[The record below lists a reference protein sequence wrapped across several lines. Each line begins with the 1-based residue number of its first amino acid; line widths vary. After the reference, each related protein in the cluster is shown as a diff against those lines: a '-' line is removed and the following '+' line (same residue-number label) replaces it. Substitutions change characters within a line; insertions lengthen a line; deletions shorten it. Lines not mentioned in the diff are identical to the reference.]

1 MKGTIQE
8 RVGISNMTY
17 RRYSFSYFLRAVR
30 RLGLTR
36 VELSGCH
43 PHFTIYEQERF
54 DPAAFARQIREAGIT
69 VPVIEPEQNFLP
81 INIASADSFLR
92 EKSMEQLKFYI
103 DCAPYLGC
111 SMVVVY
117 PGKNAMDKPHEEML
131 SYACECLR
139 ELCGYAGEKGVTI
152 LLQNVSSC
160 ISGMTPNS
168 NAVAEILE
176 RVGDERLALSV
187 NTCAVVAGG
196 ETLEDYFRRFGSRIR
211 AVQLSDSDDEDEQFI
226 LGDGTQDIA
235 AHLAAM
241 EKYDF
246 TGPITLE
253 ITMEEYADAPDES
266 YEKTLQVLQQLW
278 K

>member
-17 RRYSFSYFLRAVR
+17 RRYSLPYFLRAVR

-43 PHFTIYEQERF
+43 PHFTVYEQERF
-54 DPAAFARQIREAGIT
+54 DPSALAGQLRDAGIT

-81 INIASADSFLR
+81 INIASANPYLR

-103 DCAPYLGC
+103 DCAPQLGC
-111 SMVVVY
+111 GMVVVY
-117 PGKNAMDKPHEEML
+117 PGKNAMDQPHGEML
-131 SYACECLR
+131 DYACDCLR
-139 ELCGYAGEKGVTI
+139 QLCAYAGERGVTL

-168 NAVAEILE
+168 DAVAEMLR

-196 ETLEDYFRRFGSRIR
+196 ETLEDYFRRFGRRIR
-211 AVQLSDSDDEDEQFI
+211 AVQLSDSDDGDEQFI

-241 EKYDF
+241 EKYAFD
-246 TGPITLE
+246 GPITLE

-266 YEKTLQVLQQLW
+266 YEASLRVLRQLW

>member
-17 RRYSFSYFLRAVR
+17 RRYSLSYFLRAVR

-111 SMVVVY
+111 GMVVV
-117 PGKNAMDKPHEEML
+117 L
-131 SYACECLR
+131 SL
-139 ELCGYAGEKGVTI
+139 I
-152 LLQNVSSC
+152 H
-160 ISGMTPNS
+160 I
-168 NAVAEILE
+168 
-176 RVGDERLALSV
+176 
-187 NTCAVVAGG
+187 
-196 ETLEDYFRRFGSRIR
+196 
-211 AVQLSDSDDEDEQFI
+211 
-226 LGDGTQDIA
+226 
-235 AHLAAM
+235 
-241 EKYDF
+241 
-246 TGPITLE
+246 
-253 ITMEEYADAPDES
+253 
-266 YEKTLQVLQQLW
+266 
-278 K
+278 

>member
-17 RRYSFSYFLRAVR
+17 RRYSLPYFLRAVR

-111 SMVVVY
+111 GMVVVY

-160 ISGMTPNS
+160 ISGMRSEEHTSELQSPTFIS
-168 NAVAEILE
+168 YAVFCLKKI
-176 RVGDERLALSV
+176 
-187 NTCAVVAGG
+187 
-196 ETLEDYFRRFGSRIR
+196 FF
-211 AVQLSDSDDEDEQFI
+211 
-226 LGDGTQDIA
+226 
-235 AHLAAM
+235 
-241 EKYDF
+241 
-246 TGPITLE
+246 
-253 ITMEEYADAPDES
+253 
-266 YEKTLQVLQQLW
+266 
-278 K
+278 